1 MAERRQGWLFWRAHL
16 DPRRLVFLD
25 ETSANTKMARRYRRA
40 FRSERLVSKVPHGH
54 CKTMTFL
61 AGLTL
66 NGFIAPLVVDGAMN
80 GRVFRAYVEQQLC
93 KAPTKAISSS
103 WIIWPL
109 TKYTACER
117 RSNPQGPSSNTCPHT
132 ALISIQSSFHSRSS
146 RRYFVRLLLERYP
159 TWNRSSQAF
168 STVSGRA
175 NAKTTFATAGTRYD
189 ETKSALVLAGRGLLT
204 SVSILLG
211 GT

>member
-80 GRVFRAYVEQQLC
+80 GSIFRAYVEQQLC
-93 KAPTKAISSS
+93 KALNKGDIVIMDNLAAHKVHGVRAAIESAGAKLQYLPPYSPDLNPIELSFSKLKALLRSAAARTISDLESVIPS
-103 WIIWPL
+103 LLDRFRPSECENYFRHCG
-109 TKYTACER
+109 YTLR
-117 RSNPQGPSSNTCPHT
+117 
-132 ALISIQSSFHSRSS
+132 
-146 RRYFVRLLLERYP
+146 
-159 TWNRSSQAF
+159 
-168 STVSGRA
+168 
-175 NAKTTFATAGTRYD
+175 
-189 ETKSALVLAGRGLLT
+189 
-204 SVSILLG
+204 
-211 GT
+211 